1 MNKYTGECAAD
12 CVYPRKK
19 SFSVTNRFTLIQPC
33 GYASPVVNLETEQ
46 DLVGIS
52 VPSGV
57 VLYIAKRI
65 SEGDHTEKLRVC
77 LHQNSRKIKS
87 PTSHTDK
94 VIISRAEKWEAGLF
108 VCVILM
114 SKLLRCP

>member
-1 MNKYTGECAAD
+1 MNKYIEECVAD

-33 GYASPVVNLETEQ
+33 GYASPVVNLKTEQ

-65 SEGDHTEKLRVC
+65 SKGDHTEELRVC
-77 LHQNSRKIKS
+77 LHQNSRKTKS

-94 VIISRAEKWEAGLF
+94 VIISRTEKWEAGLLYVLF
-108 VCVILM
+108 L
-114 SKLLRCP
+114 